1 MSQFQHRYF
10 RMFIN
15 YFYFSALASADL
27 VFVMTCIPHG
37 IRVATNSTFFILY
50 PIFKFFNQ
58 FAYTTSIFLTVTLI
72 IHRYMVFVRQDANR
86 KNDFTRIKKIIAA
99 IVIASFLYSI
109 PMMFEYRWENGL
121 AENGKSKVVSWMAE
135 DEKFK
140 HVYKAWIGSIFR
152 FLIPCICLVVFS
164 ILLVREV
171 IMYIHEFIQTGTS
184 KKMQSLDFNNF
195 GLSDLTLFETI
206 HYCAIA

>member
-1 MSQFQHRYF
+1 
-10 RMFIN
+10 MFIN
-15 YFYFSALASADL
+15 YFCFSALASADL

-37 IRVATNSTFFILY
+37 VRVATNSTFFILY

-58 FAYTTSIFLTVTLI
+58 FAYTTSIFLTVALI

-86 KNDFTRIKKIIAA
+86 KNDFTRIKRIIAA

-109 PMMFEYRWENGL
+109 PMMFEYTWEMENGL
-121 AENGKSKVVSWMAE
+121 STNGKSKVVSWME
-135 DEKFK
+135 KDEKFK

-164 ILLVREV
+164 ILLIKEV
-171 IMYIHEFIQTGTS
+171 IKGHLIS
-184 KKMQSLDFNNF
+184 KCHFGVFKSTKKKHQNLCKDFCPSL
-195 GLSDLTLFETI
+195 
-206 HYCAIA
+206 

>member
-1 MSQFQHRYF
+1 
-10 RMFIN
+10 MFIN

-86 KNDFTRIKKIIAA
+86 KNDFTRIKRIIAA

-109 PMMFEYRWENGL
+109 PMMFEYTWKMENGL
-121 AENGKSKVVSWMAE
+121 STNGKSKVVSWMAE